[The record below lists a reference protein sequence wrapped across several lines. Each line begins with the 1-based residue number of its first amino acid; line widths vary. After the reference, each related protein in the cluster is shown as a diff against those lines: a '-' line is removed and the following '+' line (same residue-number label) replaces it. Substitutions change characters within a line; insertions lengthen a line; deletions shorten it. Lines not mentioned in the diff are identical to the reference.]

1 MVKKEVKNLKEWA
14 AVQELHK
21 RKVSILQISKQLGMS
36 RNTVKKLIKQK
47 EEPKY
52 TRENYPSK
60 IDSYMGQIIV
70 WRTSPE
76 YGFNGTRIF
85 RELKTRGYGGSIN
98 PIYRALRKIDEDKSE
113 ISAKATVRIE
123 TPPGDQAQFDWSP
136 YQMVINSRIRTV
148 YCFTMILAASR
159 KKAICFSLS
168 ADSDAIYEAIQELYE
183 DLGGITL
190 ELLIDNP
197 KSLVI
202 ENKPKSED
210 EIKYNVQALLLA
222 AHLGTELN
230 ACNCYWPRTKGKI
243 EKPYQYIEEQFIKG
257 NTFLSMEELNKR
269 GKAFIREWNS
279 IMNTTT
285 RRVPDEFFKN
295 EEIKTLLPLPQS
307 KFKIKPLEKRII
319 SNDSYLHIGT
329 NKYSVPVKYATKQV
343 LYRVVYGFR
352 IELYT
357 KDSEYIMSLEVQDGK
372 YGTFT
377 NSNDYEAIA
386 VKASKSIPQIK
397 RDFTST
403 FKNGET
409 YLKAATGLFQQPS
422 YHARKILEL
431 LDLYEPE
438 VLDKIIAYAIENE
451 KLDIKSI
458 KQLIRNDFF
467 KIIEDKAEAKKIT
480 NTTNIEGIT
489 RSCDY
494 YEGNQEV
501 ISL

>member
-1 MVKKEVKNLKEWA
+1 VKNLKEWA

-85 RELKTRGYGGSIN
+85 RELKIRGYVGSIN

-123 TPPGDQAQFDWSP
+123 TPSGDQAQFDWSP
-136 YQMVINSRIRTV
+136 YQMVVNNRIRTV

-168 ADSDAIYEAIQELYE
+168 SDSDAIYEAIQELYE

-202 ENKPKSED
+202 DNKPKSED
-210 EIKYNVQALLLA
+210 EIKYNVQALLIA

-257 NTFLSMEELNKR
+257 NTFLSMEELNRR

-279 IMNTTT
+279 IMHTTT

-295 EEIKTLLPLPQS
+295 EEIKALLPLPKS
-307 KFKIKPLEKRII
+307 KLKIRSLEKRII

-343 LYRVVYGFR
+343 LYRVVYGFI

-377 NSNDYEAIA
+377 DPKDYEAIA

-458 KQLIRNDFF
+458 KQLIKNDFF
-467 KIIEDKAEAKKIT
+467 KIIEDESEARKIT
-480 NTTNIEGIT
+480 DNTNIEGIT

-501 ISL
+501 TSI

>member
-1 MVKKEVKNLKEWA
+1 MVKKEVKDLKEWA

-21 RKVSILQISKQLGMS
+21 KKIPIVRIAEQLGMS
-36 RNTVKKLIKQK
+36 RNTVKKLIRLK

-52 TRENYPSK
+52 TREHYPSK
-60 IDSYMGQIIV
+60 VDPYMDQVII
-70 WRTSPE
+70 WRTSPD
-76 YGFNGTRIF
+76 YAFKGTRIF
-85 RELKTRGYGGSIN
+85 RELKKMGYDGTIN
-98 PIYRALRKIDEDKSE
+98 PIYRALKKIDEDKSE
-113 ISAKATVRIE
+113 ISSRATVRIE

-136 YQMVINSRIRTV
+136 YQMIVNNIIRTV

-168 ADSDAIYEAIQELYE
+168 SDSDAIYEAIQELYD
-183 DLGGITL
+183 DLGGVTL

-202 ENKPKSED
+202 ENNPKNED
-210 EIKYNVQALLLA
+210 EIRYNPQALLLA

-243 EKPYQYIEEQFIKG
+243 EKPYQYIEEQFVKG
-257 NTFLSMEELNKR
+257 NTFSSMEELNKR
-269 GKAFIREWNS
+269 GKDFIKEWNS
-279 IMNTTT
+279 LVHSTTK
-285 RRVPDEFFKN
+285 RIPDEFFEN
-295 EEIKTLLPLPQS
+295 EEIKALLPLPQS
-307 KFKIKPLEKRII
+307 RFRIKSLVKRKV
-319 SNDSYLHIGT
+319 SNDSFVHINA
-329 NKYSVPVKYATKQV
+329 NKYSVPVKYATKQIQF
-343 LYRVVYGFR
+343 RIVYGFR
-352 IELYT
+352 IEIFT
-357 KDSEYIMSLEVQDGK
+357 DDSQYIMSLEVKDGRD
-372 YGTFT
+372 GTYRDP
-377 NSNDYEAIA
+377 SHYEAIE

-403 FKNGET
+403 FKNGEA

-451 KLDIKSI
+451 KFDIKSI
-458 KQLIRNDFF
+458 KLLIKNDFF
-467 KIIEDKAEAKKIT
+467 KIMEGKGETTKIADI
-480 NTTNIEGIT
+480 TNIEGIT

-501 ISL
+501 TSL